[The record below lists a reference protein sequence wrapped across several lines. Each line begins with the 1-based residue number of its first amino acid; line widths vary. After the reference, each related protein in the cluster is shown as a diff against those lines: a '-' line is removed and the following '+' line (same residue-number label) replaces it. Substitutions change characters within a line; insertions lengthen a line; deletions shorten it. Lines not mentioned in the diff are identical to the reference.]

1 MSLNTNPT
9 PSDMMGIQSPKV
21 LNTLRTIKAIQKRM
35 KDPDVC
41 NLEYVRVYD
50 KLSREFNTFFESKTS
65 IFIKVIRGES
75 LDILAAALFYQ
86 DKVERGL
93 ITEEEVANMLANRF
107 MTPEQRAD
115 AAAGI
120 AKMKAN
126 GEI

>member
-1 MSLNTNPT
+1 MS
-9 PSDMMGIQSPKV
+9 GIQSPKV
-21 LNTLRTIKAIQKRM
+21 LNTIRTIKAIQKRM

-50 KLSREFNTFFESKTS
+50 KLSREFNSFFESKTS

-75 LDILAAALFYQ
+75 MAVLASALYYQ

-93 ITEEEVANMLANRF
+93 ITEEEVANMLSAKF
-107 MTPEQRAD
+107 MTPEQRED

-120 AKMKAN
+120 ARMKAN

>member
-1 MSLNTNPT
+1 MSDL
-9 PSDMMGIQSPKV
+9 DKLDIQSARV

-50 KLSREFNTFFESKTS
+50 KLSREFNDFFESKTS
-65 IFIKVIRGES
+65 IFIKIIRGES
-75 LDILAAALFYQ
+75 LNTLAAALYYQ
-86 DKVERGL
+86 DQVERGL
-93 ITEEEVANMLANRF
+93 ITEEEVANMLAARY

-120 AKMKAN
+120 ARMKAN
-126 GEI
+126 GEL